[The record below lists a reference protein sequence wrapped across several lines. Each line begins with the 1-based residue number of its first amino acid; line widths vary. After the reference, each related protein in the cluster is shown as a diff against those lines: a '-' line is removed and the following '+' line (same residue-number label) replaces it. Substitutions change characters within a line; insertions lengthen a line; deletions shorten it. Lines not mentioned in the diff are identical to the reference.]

1 MSSPGIDRWVQDAP
15 SSWAKFAKGKSKNMT
30 FEQFKKKFLD
40 GAESENKGYLKKY
53 LDDSQLR
60 HIYENGVGGE
70 KRPVGSDVVHV
81 PMKPTQIVVL
91 RNNKLYSR
99 QSSPRWELKTKFV
112 LSLAAKEKPKS
123 KKYEEL
129 VNILVKEGRTRQ
141 AVTKKIQRVRRET
154 KPSTL

>member
-1 MSSPGIDRWVQDAP
+1 MSSPGIDEWIAKAP
-15 SSWAKFAKGKSKNMT
+15 ESWAKLAKKGAGKLT
-30 FEQFKKKFLD
+30 FEQFKKKFED
-40 GAESENKGYLKKY
+40 GAELKNKSYLKKY

-60 HIYENGVGGE
+60 HIYEEGAGGE
-70 KRPVGSDVVHV
+70 KRPVGSDVIHA
-81 PMKPTQIVVL
+81 PKKPTQIVVS

-141 AVTKKIQRVRRET
+141 AVTKKIQRVR
-154 KPSTL
+154 KQSKQ

>member
-15 SSWAKFAKGKSKNMT
+15 SSWAKLAKKGAGKLT

-60 HIYENGVGGE
+60 HIYENGAGGE
-70 KRPVGSDVVHV
+70 KRSTGSDVVHV
-81 PMKPTQIVVL
+81 PKKPVRIEVV
-91 RNNKLYSR
+91 RKGKTYSR
-99 QSSPRWELKTKFV
+99 MTSPRWELKTKFV

-129 VNILVKEGRTRQ
+129 VNILIKEGRTRQ
-141 AVTKKIQRVRRET
+141 AVTKKIQRTRKTV
-154 KPSTL
+154 S